1 MNSEDLLVF
10 SVIGFFILVGAVGI
24 YLLARLAKRDRVRL
38 LLRRKTPMPR
48 ERGAGSAYAFAA
60 LADWQA
66 DAGSALASV
75 RKSIPATGP
84 HLLARDADVA
94 ILRSAGDHLRRIVLV
109 VFLFVPLMGA
119 SLLVLIKK
127 TARFILYPAD
137 RGYTSMV
144 QTESGV
150 DVQHHVY
157 DLTFANYLRSLT
169 DDFQFYFSEIAIRNL
184 GGLGKAIQAFLLS
197 DPFFLSLFVALL
209 VLTAVVIVPRTAPPL
224 AFDRR
229 RDMIYTVRRG
239 RLYAAPWS
247 KAMVTMAAIG
257 RNTSPAF
264 ALADRE
270 GSGGTRWFSLAA
282 WGDFHSP
289 VDDSHL
295 VSVIDPSDRWVAQL
309 EWLEGFRAGSP
320 DLQGSA
326 QAPQP
331 MRLLL
336 PREGRLPEGLPARLD
351 MIKREKKR
359 D

>member
-169 DDFQFYFSEIAIRNL
+169 DDFQL
-184 GGLGKAIQAFLLS
+184 
-197 DPFFLSLFVALL
+197 
-209 VLTAVVIVPRTAPPL
+209 AV
-224 AFDRR
+224 
-229 RDMIYTVRRG
+229 
-239 RLYAAPWS
+239 
-247 KAMVTMAAIG
+247 
-257 RNTSPAF
+257 
-264 ALADRE
+264 
-270 GSGGTRWFSLAA
+270 
-282 WGDFHSP
+282 
-289 VDDSHL
+289 
-295 VSVIDPSDRWVAQL
+295 
-309 EWLEGFRAGSP
+309 
-320 DLQGSA
+320 
-326 QAPQP
+326 
-331 MRLLL
+331 
-336 PREGRLPEGLPARLD
+336 
-351 MIKREKKR
+351 
-359 D
+359 